1 LPPDE
6 RLSPAVATEQNGQVA
21 HTHSRI
27 RPHGVRDVEQ
37 GRAAETEAERL
48 GSELSALRR
57 IALLVARAAP
67 EAELLEAIAEE
78 IAQLLGTEDVRIFR
92 YEEDRDAVVVAA
104 RGDEDELPLGSHHR
118 LGGANATSAVFRTRQ
133 PARIDDLAEKAGG
146 AIGETARRVGIR
158 SVVAAPIMVAGRL
171 WGAITVGS
179 RIVDRLPAETEARL
193 GQFTEL
199 TASAIANAESRGRGD
214 RLADEQAALR
224 RVATLVAQNVPAN
237 ELCMAVLHE
246 AGSLL
251 GADFA
256 GMLRLDDAR
265 TATTVATWGA
275 TGEHPPSPERWL
287 IEPGDPMA
295 MIMGTGEPARVED
308 WAAVPGRLAEY
319 IREELDVCSSV
330 GCSIVVEGAVWGGLA
345 VHSKQGVL
353 AADTESR
360 LRSFADL
367 VATALANR
375 DSRVQVTRLA
385 QEQAALRRVATLVA
399 RGTGPESVFRA
410 VADEAG
416 ALMGCDTAAIVRFEA
431 DGWATVMGTHQARR
445 APGDRFQ
452 PDPDYIVESVQRTGH
467 AARFDTD
474 DSAADGMPDAVRA
487 EGIRSALATPIV
499 VDGDL
504 WGTITVAS
512 LHGPLPVSTERR
524 LADFTELVA
533 TAISNSEGKAE
544 VARLA
549 EEQAALR
556 RVATLVAE
564 GVPPDALFSAVCHEV
579 EALAGAV
586 ASAVVRFEPDNTVT
600 IMGTH
605 AGSHTVGARVELTSD
620 SIVAEVHRTGR
631 AARFD
636 TDDPAAPGT
645 PDVARAERL
654 RSWLASPIVI
664 EGELWGAITTGAH
677 ERRLPAGIERRLA
690 DFTELIAT
698 AISKTQAREELRQL
712 ADTQGALRRVAT
724 LVAREASQAEV
735 FTAIAE
741 ECAALFGVEETR
753 MMRFDA
759 SGSELVV
766 VAGSGGP
773 TNLFPVGS
781 HHPLRGENAAA
792 RVFRT
797 GRPARVDD
805 FAMTAL
811 GPIGAVSR
819 SAGIRSAV
827 STPITVAGRVWG
839 ALSMGTYGDPL
850 PAYTESRVAEF
861 TELMA
866 TAIANTESRA
876 TADRLADEQAALR
889 RVATLVAQE
898 APLEAVFAKVA
909 DEVARTLGNVDS
921 ALWRDDGD
929 GTATA
934 VAVRG
939 PGGTPGVNIGT
950 RLSLEGDSVI
960 ARVLRE
966 GRPHQIDDYSRLAGS
981 IAERARELGM
991 RSAVGCP
998 IVVGSRTWGAMT
1010 VATYEAEPFARETET
1025 RVARFSDLVATAI
1038 ANAEARAEVERLAAE
1053 QAALRRVATLVAE
1066 GAEPAGVFDAVAAE
1080 MEALLGA
1087 DQVSLGRYE
1096 PGTEVTVVAHRG
1108 TGAWRLPPGSR
1119 LGLQGESVTTTVRRT
1134 KRPARIEDFERA
1146 DGPIAAIVRAMGMRV
1161 SVGAPII
1168 VDGRLWGVITARWAG
1183 KESPPGDTE
1192 ERMTRFAELLDSAI
1206 ANADSRNQLTASRA
1220 RLVAAGD
1227 DARRRVVRDLHDG
1240 AQQGLVH
1247 TIVALKLAKRAL
1259 RQQDGRAESRL
1270 AEALAHAEK
1279 SNEDLRELAH
1289 GILPAVLTRGGLP
1302 AGVRALTSRLQLP
1315 VELDLAS
1322 ERVQADVEASAYFM
1336 VAEALTNV
1344 VKHAH
1349 ASQASVRTSV
1359 ADGALR
1365 VEVTDDGIG
1374 GADPTGHGLIGMV
1387 DRVTALGG
1395 RLEIATP
1402 PTCGTRVTATFP
1414 LSIEA

>member
-1 LPPDE
+1 MT
-6 RLSPAVATEQNGQVA
+6 TEQNGRVA
-21 HTHSRI
+21 QSRSRI
-27 RPHGVRDVEQ
+27 RSRDARDETQGRPPDTELEEFFDLSVDPLSIIGFDGEFKRVNAAFLGLSGYTKPELFSRTALGILHPDDVEPAREALAQLAEGHGVVAFEARVVRSDGAVRWLEWNARSMPERGVVYSVGRDTTDRRCVDDDL
-37 GRAAETEAERL
+37 REAQR
-48 GSELSALRR
+48 
-57 IALLVARAAP
+57 
-67 EAELLEAIAEE
+67 LLEAS
-78 IAQLLGTEDVRIFR
+78 R
-92 YEEDRDAVVVAA
+92 
-104 RGDEDELPLGSHHR
+104 DELAL
-118 LGGANATSAVFRTRQ
+118 
-133 PARIDDLAEKAGG
+133 LAE
-146 AIGETARRVGIR
+146 
-158 SVVAAPIMVAGRL
+158 
-171 WGAITVGS
+171 
-179 RIVDRLPAETEARL
+179 
-193 GQFTEL
+193 
-199 TASAIANAESRGRGD
+199 
-214 RLADEQAALR
+214 EQAALR
-224 RVATLVAQNVPAN
+224 RVATLVARDVPQD
-237 ELCMAVLHE
+237 ELCVAVMRE
-246 AGSLL
+246 AGALM
-251 GADFA
+251 GADFS
-256 GMLRLDDAR
+256 GLLRFDDGG
-265 TATTVATWGA
+265 TATTVATWAA
-275 TGEHPPSPERWL
+275 TGEHPPVPERWP
-287 IEPGDPMA
+287 IEPGDAMT
-295 MIMGTGEPARVED
+295 MIMGTGEPARVDD
-308 WAAVPGRLAEY
+308 WAAIPGRLAEF
-319 IREELDVCSSV
+319 IHHEMGVRSSV
-330 GCSIVVEGAVWGGLA
+330 GCSILVGGQVWGGLA
-345 VHSKQGVL
+345 VHSKQPAPL
-353 AADTESR
+353 AADTEASLHR
-360 LRSFADL
+360 FADL
-367 VATALANR
+367 VATAIANR
-375 DSRVQVTRLA
+375 DARAEVTRLA

-410 VADEAG
+410 VADEVG
-416 ALMGCDTAAIVRFEA
+416 TIMGCDTAAIVRFEA
-431 DGWATVMGTHQARR
+431 DGWATVMGAHQSRRRPGARFEPE
-445 APGDRFQ
+445 PGH
-452 PDPDYIVESVQRTGH
+452 IVASVRSTGH
-467 AARFDTD
+467 ATRFDTD
-474 DSAADGMPDAVRA
+474 DPAAAEMPDVVRA
-487 EGIRSALATPIV
+487 AGIRSGVAAPIV
-499 VDGDL
+499 VDGEL

-512 LHGPLPVSTERR
+512 LHGSLPVSTERR

-533 TAISNSEGKAE
+533 TAISN
-544 VARLA
+544 
-549 EEQAALR
+549 
-556 RVATLVAE
+556 
-564 GVPPDALFSAVCHEV
+564 
-579 EALAGAV
+579 
-586 ASAVVRFEPDNTVT
+586 
-600 IMGTH
+600 
-605 AGSHTVGARVELTSD
+605 
-620 SIVAEVHRTGR
+620 
-631 AARFD
+631 
-636 TDDPAAPGT
+636 
-645 PDVARAERL
+645 
-654 RSWLASPIVI
+654 
-664 EGELWGAITTGAH
+664 
-677 ERRLPAGIERRLA
+677 
-690 DFTELIAT
+690 
-698 AISKTQAREELRQL
+698 TQAREELRQL

-753 MMRFDA
+753 MMRFEA
-759 SGSELVV
+759 SPSELVV

-773 TNLFPVGS
+773 TDLFPVGS
-781 HHPLRGENAAA
+781 HHPLRGENAAT

-805 FAMTAL
+805 FSTTAL
-811 GPIGAVSR
+811 GQIGAASR

-827 STPITVAGRVWG
+827 STPIMVAGRLWG

-850 PAYTESRVAEF
+850 PAYTESRIADF

-889 RVATLVAQE
+889 RLATLVAQE

-909 DEVARTLGNVDS
+909 EEVARTVGSVDS

-929 GTATA
+929 RTVTA

-939 PGGTPGVNIGT
+939 PSDAPGVSVGT
-950 RLSLEGDSVI
+950 QLSLDGDSVI
-960 ARVLRE
+960 AEVLRE
-966 GRPHQIDDYSRLAGS
+966 GRPHRVDDYSLLAGS

-998 IVVGSRTWGAMT
+998 IVVGTRAWGAMT
-1010 VATYEAEPFARETET
+1010 VATYEAEPLAPGTET

-1038 ANAEARAEVERLAAE
+1038 ANAEARAEVERLAHEQAALRRVATLVAQGTPSDALLGAVCDEVEALAGADASAVIRFEADSTVTLVGANNATRHSVGARLELDPDYVVAEVHRTGRAARLDTDDPAAPGMSEVVREERVRSAVASPIVVEGELWGAITTASRERPLLAGTERRLADFTELVATAIANVQARAEVERLAAE
-1053 QAALRRVATLVAE
+1053 QAALRRVATLVAA
-1066 GAEPAGVFDAVAAE
+1066 GAEPAAVFDAVAAE

-1096 PGTEVTVVAHRG
+1096 PGNEVTVVAHRG
-1108 TGAWRLPPGSR
+1108 TGASRLPPGSR

-1168 VDGRLWGVITARWAG
+1168 VDGGLWGVITARWAG
-1183 KESPPGDTE
+1183 KESLPGDTE
-1192 ERMTRFAELLDSAI
+1192 ERMARFAELLDSAI

-1227 DARRRVVRDLHDG
+1227 EARRRVVRDLHDG

-1270 AEALAHAEK
+1270 AEALGHAER

-1315 VELDLAS
+1315 VELELAS

-1374 GADPTGHGLIGMV
+1374 GADPTGHGLVGMV

-1402 PTCGTRVTATFP
+1402 PAGGTRVTATFP
-1414 LSIEA
+1414 LPVAA